1 MKNIFLFFILFCLNF
16 IPLETVAQIKSDD
29 LKDFQLTK
37 EEYSE
42 FKNFLLS
49 KNLKVKDTIFIKYDF
64 NNEKCWDQLDLQ
76 GKKHINKIVS
86 NFKAHISYF
95 NTRFETAVAY
105 NFREPGKRFNKLKL
119 WDETII
125 IDSDKILK
133 KLIFKDKVE
142 CGTSAVILADGSY
155 LIYEK
160 DPHFELLSLHHN
172 YSGNKF

>member
-1 MKNIFLFFILFCLNF
+1 MKNIFLFFIIFFLNL

-42 FKNFLLS
+42 FKTFLIS

-76 GKKHINKIVS
+76 SKKHINKIVS
-86 NFKAHISYF
+86 NFQTHISYF
-95 NTRFETAVAY
+95 NTSFETAVAY

-125 IDSDKILK
+125 IDSNKILK

-172 YSGNKF
+172 YPGNKF